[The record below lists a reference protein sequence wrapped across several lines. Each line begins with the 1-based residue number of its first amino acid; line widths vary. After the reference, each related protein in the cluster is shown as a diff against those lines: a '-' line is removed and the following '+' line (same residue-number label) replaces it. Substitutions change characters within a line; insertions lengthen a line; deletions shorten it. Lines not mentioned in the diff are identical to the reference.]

1 MDMRRPLDP
10 NIDAIKKVAPAV
22 KIPPEHTYP
31 TSLIEKELEDQRL
44 GPASHDP
51 SFKLVERR

>member
-1 MDMRRPLDP
+1 MRRPIDP

-22 KIPPEHTYP
+22 KILPEHSVP
-31 TSLIEKELEDQRL
+31 ISLIEKELEEKKL

-51 SFKLVERR
+51 IYKLVESRSD